1 MATLQER
8 MQSSV
13 GGLRRRIGSA
23 ATRPARPRMPP
34 MTFRP
39 RRRFVQ
45 VAGFFLRLVA
55 HIYFWDVFLMRFGV
69 TRWYARRT
77 ALRRWG
83 ALARRFRFLAIRL
96 GGMQIKLGQ
105 FLSSRADILPEAVT
119 SELAGLQDEVPPAPT
134 AYMLDCITAELGA
147 PPEEIF
153 ATFDK
158 QSVAAASLG
167 QVHYATLRDGTPVA
181 VKVQRPRIA
190 EIIEVDLSAVA
201 LVVRLVKRYPP
212 IRRRA
217 NLEALLEEFGRV
229 LRQELDYEQ
238 EAINSETF
246 RANFASTPG
255 IYVPRPLI
263 ELSRKR
269 VLVMER
275 IGGIKVNDFAAL
287 AAAGISRNELAERL
301 NGAYLKQFFLD
312 GFFHADPHPGN
323 LFVRVESEQTAAL
336 ATRVAD
342 GAMPSAP
349 DHVERGAPFTLI
361 FIDFGMVGRLQQKTM
376 DCLRDAVVGLAT
388 NDAERMVNA
397 FDRLGAILPG
407 ADRRQIV
414 QGFQTILR
422 FAYDRTVREL
432 NNLDIEKIMDET
444 HELVF
449 DLPFQMPQDLIYLGR
464 ALGMVGGLATMID
477 PDINLF
483 QSLRPFT
490 RQLIDRER
498 RNLDWAGEIGKQV
511 QELGQILLTLPRQ
524 MDDFY
529 KSANR
534 GELSTRSESLRL
546 ERGLRRVEQ
555 STNRLA
561 GGILATG
568 LFLGGVQLRTRGLE
582 RDAQR
587 AWAAAAAAIVWSFW
601 PRPDGR

>member
-1 MATLQER
+1 

-13 GGLRRRIGSA
+13 GGLRQRIARPA
-23 ATRPARPRMPP
+23 ARPARPRVAP
-34 MTFRP
+34 MAFHR
-39 RRRFVQ
+39 RRRFAQ

-83 ALARRFRFLAIRL
+83 GLARRFRFLAIRL

-134 AYMLDCITAELGA
+134 AYMLDLITAELGA
-147 PPEEIF
+147 PPEELF

-158 QSVAAASLG
+158 ESVAAASLG

-181 VKVQRPRIA
+181 VKVQRPRID

-201 LVVRLVKRYPP
+201 LVVRLVKNYPP

-217 NLEALLEEFGRV
+217 NLPALLEEFGRV
-229 LRQELDYEQ
+229 LKEELDYEQ

-246 RANFASTPG
+246 RTNFESTPG
-255 IYVPRPLI
+255 IAVPRPLV

-275 IGGIKVNDFAAL
+275 VGGIKVNDFAAL
-287 AAAGISRNELAERL
+287 QAAGVSRNELAERI
-301 NGAYLKQFFLD
+301 NSAYLKQFFLD

-323 LFVRVESEQTAAL
+323 LFVRVDGHHTDAAIVPRG
-336 ATRVAD
+336 AAGD
-342 GAMPSAP
+342 GATPPAP
-349 DHVERGAPFTLI
+349 DHVERGTPFTLI

-376 DCLRDAVVGLAT
+376 DCLRDAVIGLAT
-388 NDAERMVNA
+388 NDAERMVEA

-407 ADRRQIV
+407 SDRRQIV
-414 QGFQTILR
+414 LGFQTILR

-444 HELVF
+444 HDLVF

-483 QSLRPFT
+483 SSLRPFT

-498 RNLDWAGEIGKQV
+498 SQINWAGEIGKQV
-511 QELGQILLTLPRQ
+511 QELAQILVTLPRQ
-524 MDDFY
+524 MDAFY

-534 GELSTRSESLRL
+534 GELSTRSDSLRL

-561 GGILATG
+561 GGIMATG

-587 AWAAAAAAIVWSFW
+587 AWAAAAAAIVWAFW

>member
-1 MATLQER
+1 
-8 MQSSV
+8 
-13 GGLRRRIGSA
+13 
-23 ATRPARPRMPP
+23 
-34 MTFRP
+34 
-39 RRRFVQ
+39 
-45 VAGFFLRLVA
+45 
-55 HIYFWDVFLMRFGV
+55 
-69 TRWYARRT
+69 
-77 ALRRWG
+77 
-83 ALARRFRFLAIRL
+83 
-96 GGMQIKLGQ
+96 
-105 FLSSRADILPEAVT
+105 
-119 SELAGLQDEVPPAPT
+119 
-134 AYMLDCITAELGA
+134 
-147 PPEEIF
+147 
-153 ATFDK
+153 
-158 QSVAAASLG
+158 
-167 QVHYATLRDGTPVA
+167 
-181 VKVQRPRIA
+181 
-190 EIIEVDLSAVA
+190 VA
-201 LVVRLVKRYPP
+201 LVVRLVKGYPP
-212 IRRRA
+212 LRRRA

-246 RANFASTPG
+246 RANFASTAG
-255 IYVPRPLI
+255 IDVPRPLR

-275 IGGIKVNDFAAL
+275 ISGIKVNDFAAL
-287 AAAGISRNELAERL
+287 DAAGVSRNELAERL

-323 LFVRVESEQTAAL
+323 LFVRVEGQHTDGAL
-336 ATRVAD
+336 APRGAANN

-349 DHVERGAPFTLI
+349 DHVQRGAPFTLV

-422 FAYDRTVREL
+422 FAYDRTVHEL

-534 GELSTRSESLRL
+534 GELSTRSDSLRL